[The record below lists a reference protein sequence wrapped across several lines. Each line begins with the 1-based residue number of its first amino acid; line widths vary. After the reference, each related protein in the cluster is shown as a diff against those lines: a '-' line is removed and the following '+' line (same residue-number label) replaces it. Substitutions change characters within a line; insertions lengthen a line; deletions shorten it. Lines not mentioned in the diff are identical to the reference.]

1 MFNRTVMRMAGL
13 RFFSSFLE
21 AAAAVTMLYYNDIRA
36 ALRINAALGAVGPA
50 ILILVGTLGLYGGAR
65 QLSLGRIIMIMAG
78 IGLIIYATR

>member
-1 MFNRTVMRMAGL
+1 MFNRTVMGMAGL
-13 RFFSSFLE
+13 RFLSSFLE
-21 AAAAVTMLYYNDIRA
+21 AVAAITMLCYNDIRA

-65 QLSLGRIIMIMAG
+65 QLSLGRIIMILAG